1 MKTISIK
8 ASQKDSQSQLQRLSQ
23 IPPLPENGSAHAE
36 EADNV
41 EEGPEIVQLDPPVS
55 PQVSDAEDTEFEW
68 PASPVPSQPRR
79 SESTTPARTATP
91 EVCSGKRKKRDVKTL
106 LQDTLEERY
115 QLQEEVILKKHK
127 MEMDIKKEE
136 IASQERIAE
145 AKIAAKERMSDRQVQ
160 QAERLAQ
167 IQADAQVK
175 QTESFQQIM
184 DRLLG
189 ILGPRDRQ

>member
-1 MKTISIK
+1 
-8 ASQKDSQSQLQRLSQ
+8 
-23 IPPLPENGSAHAE
+23 
-36 EADNV
+36 
-41 EEGPEIVQLDPPVS
+41 
-55 PQVSDAEDTEFEW
+55 
-68 PASPVPSQPRR
+68 
-79 SESTTPARTATP
+79 
-91 EVCSGKRKKRDVKTL
+91 
-106 LQDTLEERY
+106 
-115 QLQEEVILKKHK
+115 

-136 IASQERIAE
+136 IASHERIAE